1 MDIWDIWE
9 LANRLN
15 SILADNPR
23 LDDDGKTMK
32 FGTGY

>member
-1 MDIWDIWE
+1 ME
-9 LANRLN
+9 LANSLH